1 MGVDM
6 GAMKAIAMDIE
17 STMLNASLILAKAI
31 TEEGDFELLE
41 KTAREVREQMQTV
54 VDLFEMVR

>member
-31 TEEGDFELLE
+31 TEEADFELLE

>member
-1 MGVDM
+1 M

>member
-1 MGVDM
+1 
-6 GAMKAIAMDIE
+6 
-17 STMLNASLILAKAI
+17 MLNASLILAKAI

>member
-6 GAMKAIAMDIE
+6 GAMKAIAIDIE

>member
-1 MGVDM
+1 M

-31 TEEGDFELLE
+31 TEEADFELLE

>member
-1 MGVDM
+1 M
-6 GAMKAIAMDIE
+6 GAMKAIAIDIE